1 MVSVGA
7 DIYVTTIH
15 NKKVNE
21 ICAVRLGSVDSTSIS
36 DSASVVTD
44 RKTLESTMA
53 RSPQVIFFSIFPGT
67 LEALIIVKCDATS
80 M

>member
-36 DSASVVTD
+36 DSASVVTEG
-44 RKTLESTMA
+44 KHTGEYN
-53 RSPQVIFFSIFPGT
+53 G
-67 LEALIIVKCDATS
+67 
-80 M
+80 